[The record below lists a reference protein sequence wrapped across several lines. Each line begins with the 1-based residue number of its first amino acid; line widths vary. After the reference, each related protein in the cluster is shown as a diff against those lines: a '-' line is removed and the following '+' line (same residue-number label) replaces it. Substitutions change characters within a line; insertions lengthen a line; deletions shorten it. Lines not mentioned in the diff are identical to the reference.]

1 MKKLLWTTLVLFTF
15 ETIAIIGA
23 NWVTGY
29 LGDGTLTLSRYIGL
43 NLWSIIAFGVINF
56 SIIILLTIY
65 ATKQK
70 LGIFLLM
77 MFFNICYLTI
87 SLCPHVPYESPVVSI
102 HQIFAIALF
111 IIMLLI
117 GVLLYNNS
125 SKLPRLLTG
134 IFILF
139 GLHFFFAYANHL
151 PYFMNGILYWEIAYI
166 YLFFIALLAN
176 NTKNR

>member
-15 ETIAIIGA
+15 ETVAIVGA
-23 NWVTGY
+23 NWATGY
-29 LGDGTLTLSRYIGL
+29 LGDGTLTLSRYVGL
-43 NLWSIIAFGVINF
+43 NLWSIIAFGIINF
-56 SIIILLTIY
+56 GIIILLTIY

-77 MFFNICYLTI
+77 MLFNICYLTI
-87 SLCPHVPYESPVVSI
+87 SLCPHMSYESPVVSI

-117 GVLLYNNS
+117 GVLLYNKS

-139 GLHFFFAYANHL
+139 GLHFIFAYANHL
-151 PYFMNGILYWEIAYI
+151 PYFTNGILYWEIAYI
-166 YLFFIALLAN
+166 YLFFVALLTN
-176 NTKNR
+176 NAENR